1 MISLTDEEIGVCKR
15 LKQFRK
21 AIGLNQTDFGKKIEV
36 AQGYLTNIETC
47 RQPVTPKIF
56 KLVCLQS
63 WDGKTI
69 NESWLRT
76 GKGDM
81 FDLLTEQEKIMK
93 YTSLLLKD
101 KDSVIADCIKSFIIT
116 YEQLDDSGKKFLEE
130 TALKIL
136 ENMKTN

>member
-1 MISLTDEEIGVCKR
+1 MTDEDIGVCKR

-63 WDGKTI
+63 WDGKII

-76 GKGDM
+76 GEGEM
-81 FDLLTEQEKIMK
+81 FNQLTEQEKVMK
-93 YTSLLLKD
+93 YTAMLLKD
-101 KDSVIADCIKSFIIT
+101 KDSVIAEAIKNFIVV
-116 YEQLDDSGKKFLEE
+116 YEQLDGTSKKLLEE
-130 TALKIL
+130 IAVKML
-136 ENMKTN
+136 NGMK

>member
-1 MISLTDEEIGVCKR
+1 MTDEDIGVCKR

-63 WDGKTI
+63 WDGKII

-76 GKGDM
+76 GEGEM
-81 FDLLTEQEKIMK
+81 FNQLTEQEKVMK
-93 YTSLLLKD
+93 YTAMLLKD
-101 KDSVIADCIKSFIIT
+101 KDSVIAEAIKNFIVV
-116 YEQLDDSGKKFLEE
+116 YEQLDGTSKKMLEDI
-130 TALKIL
+130 A
-136 ENMKTN
+136 MKMLNGMK